1 MTELIAKVL
10 GHWFLEK
17 TLAQLPAPLRG
28 FVVFVSFSGLIF
40 TAIYLAWTTW
50 TVNRIVRSSLGRN
63 PRLGEDTSLN
73 AWMRASSEALD
84 TANRELSR

>member
-1 MTELIAKVL
+1 
-10 GHWFLEK
+10 
-17 TLAQLPAPLRG
+17 
-28 FVVFVSFSGLIF
+28 LIF